1 MLCIFLVNVNKNY
14 MILIINNKLFI
25 VLSNIEKQQKNILFF
40 NLYIK
45 I

>member
-1 MLCIFLVNVNKNY
+1 MYLLGKCKYKLYDF
-14 MILIINNKLFI
+14 NNKLFI
-25 VLSNIEKQQKNILFF
+25 VLINIEKQQKNILFF